1 MTVNELR
8 TKRATLWNTM
18 EGFLDTHRNDKGIL
32 SADDESPYA
41 FSSRAVAQA
50 LFNKLVEKTR
60 VEPASAPVSEQEPPT
75 PEGRSVDE
83 LKARLAAIK
92 KYM

>member
-1 MTVNELR
+1 MNAKKAIEL
-8 TKRATLWNTM
+8 
-18 EGFLDTHRNDKGIL
+18 GFADGMLEDEKKEVADL
-32 SADDESPYA
+32 SAYA

-50 LFNKLVEKTR
+50 LFNKLVEKTKAET
-60 VEPASAPVSEQEPPT
+60 VPAPEPEQEPEK

-83 LKARLAAIK
+83 LKARLTAIK